1 MNANAST
8 PQTPEMPQTPG
19 TPGLRCLNS
28 PRAMAA
34 TQWTAAAAAEITR
47 AICQTYEDATG
58 ISHLDGGNM
67 PERDAVVTVLEKM
80 LEILFPGYSGRHP
93 ITRAAIEFT
102 IGDLVNEVYLV
113 LSEQVRRAYAYR
125 CQQECC
131 SGCDCVRQADE
142 VVTGLLRRLP
152 AIREVLKTDV
162 QAALDGDPA
171 TNSKDEIVI
180 AYPGLKAVAI
190 QRIAHELYLAR
201 VPLIPR
207 VMGEY
212 AHTVTG
218 IDIHPGAA
226 IGRSF
231 FIDHG
236 TGVVIG
242 ETAVIGDNVKIYQ
255 GVTLGALSFP
265 KDACGRLIKGAKRHP
280 NIEDN
285 VTIYAGA
292 TILGN
297 ITVGHDSVVGGNV
310 WLTESVAPYS
320 KITVAT
326 PELSIT
332 PRRR

>member
-1 MNANAST
+1 V
-8 PQTPEMPQTPG
+8 
-19 TPGLRCLNS
+19 
-28 PRAMAA
+28 AA
-34 TQWTAAAAAEITR
+34 DITE
-47 AICQTYEDATG
+47 ALCQTYEDATG
-58 ISHLDGGNM
+58 ISHIDGGNM
-67 PERDAVVTVLEKM
+67 PERDAVVGVLEKI
-80 LEILFPGYSGRHP
+80 LEVLFPGYTGRHP
-93 ITRAAIEFT
+93 VTRAAIGYT
-102 IGDLVNEVYLV
+102 IGDLVNEVYLA
-113 LSEQVRRAYAYR
+113 LSEQLRRAYAYR
-125 CQQECC
+125 CTQECC
-131 SGCDCVRQADE
+131 GGCDCVRQADE
-142 VVTGLLRRLP
+142 AVIALLRRLP
-152 AIREVLKTDV
+152 QVRDVLKSDV

-180 AYPGLKAVAI
+180 AYPGLKAIAV
-190 QRIAHELYLAR
+190 QRVAHELYLAK
-201 VPLIPR
+201 VPLVPR

-218 IDIHPGAA
+218 IDIHPGAT

-242 ETAVIGDNVKIYQ
+242 ETAVIGDNVKLYQ

-292 TILGN
+292 TILGD

-310 WLTESVAPYS
+310 WLTESVGPYS
-320 KITVAT
+320 KITVAM
-326 PELSIT
+326 PDLSIKQ
-332 PRRR
+332 RRP

>member
-1 MNANAST
+1 MNGNSST
-8 PQTPEMPQTPG
+8 P
-19 TPGLRCLNS
+19 S
-28 PRAMAA
+28 PRCALGPRHAA
-34 TQWTAAAAAEITR
+34 GNGWTAAAAMEITQ
-47 AICQTYEDATG
+47 ALCQTYEDATG
-58 ISHLDGGNM
+58 ISHIDGGNM
-67 PERDAVVTVLEKM
+67 PERDAVVAILESI
-80 LEILFPGYSGRHP
+80 LEILFPGYTGRHP
-93 ITRAAIEFT
+93 VTRAAIEFT
-102 IGDLVNEVYLV
+102 IGDLVNEVYLA
-113 LSEQVRRAYAYR
+113 LAEQLRRAYAYR
-125 CQQECC
+125 CVQECC

-142 VVTGLLRRLP
+142 AVIGLLRRLP
-152 AIREVLKTDV
+152 RIRDILKTDV
-162 QAALDGDPA
+162 QSALDGDPA

-180 AYPGLKAVAI
+180 AYPGLKAIAV
-190 QRIAHELYLAR
+190 QRVAHELYVAK

-207 VMGEY
+207 VMSEH

-218 IDIHPGAA
+218 IDIHPGAT

-236 TGVVIG
+236 TGVVVG

-292 TILGN
+292 TILGD

-320 KITVAT
+320 KITIAM
-326 PELSIT
+326 PDLSIKQ
-332 PRRR
+332 RRP

>member
-1 MNANAST
+1 MN
-8 PQTPEMPQTPG
+8 G
-19 TPGLRCLNS
+19 NS
-28 PRAMAA
+28 PAPPSRCALSPRHAA
-34 TQWTAAAAAEITR
+34 GHGWTAAVATEITQ
-47 AICQTYEDATG
+47 ALCQTYEDATG
-58 ISHLDGGNM
+58 ISHIDGGNM
-67 PERDAVVTVLEKM
+67 PERDAVVGVLEKI
-80 LEILFPGYSGRHP
+80 LEILFPGYTGRHP
-93 ITRAAIEFT
+93 VTRAAIEFT
-102 IGDLVNEVYLV
+102 IGDLVNEVYLA
-113 LSEQVRRAYAYR
+113 LAEQLRRAYAYR
-125 CQQECC
+125 CSQECC
-131 SGCDCVRQADE
+131 GGCDCVRQADE
-142 VVTGLLRRLP
+142 AVIGLLRRLP
-152 AIREVLKTDV
+152 HIRDILKTDV
-162 QAALDGDPA
+162 QSTLDGDPA
-171 TNSKDEIVI
+171 TSSKDEIVI
-180 AYPGLKAVAI
+180 AYPGLKAIAI
-190 QRIAHELYLAR
+190 QRVAHELYAAR

-207 VMGEY
+207 VMSEH

-292 TILGN
+292 TILGD

-320 KITVAT
+320 KITMAM
-326 PELSIT
+326 PDLSIKQHL
-332 PRRR
+332 P